1 MAKQTKLYDSVKDL
15 LMKYPKLRDSDR
27 LLIWNVWGMGGYV
40 KQGAITKEDFLRAPH
55 TESIRRVRQKIQ
67 EQHPELQSSEEVRFA
82 KKEKEKKKGN
92 FVYQEQ
98 QVVKSKPKRYKFV
111 GNKAIEIDEEEE

>member
-1 MAKQTKLYDSVKDL
+1 MKKQTKLYDCVKDL

-27 LLIWNVWGMGGYV
+27 LLIWNVYGIGGYI
-40 KQGAITKEDFLRAPH
+40 KNGTISREDFLRAPH

-67 EQHPELQSSEEVRFA
+67 EQHPQLQSSLAVHQA
-82 KKEKEKKKGN
+82 KKEKEKQKGN

-111 GNKAIEIDEEEE
+111 GNTAIEITEEE